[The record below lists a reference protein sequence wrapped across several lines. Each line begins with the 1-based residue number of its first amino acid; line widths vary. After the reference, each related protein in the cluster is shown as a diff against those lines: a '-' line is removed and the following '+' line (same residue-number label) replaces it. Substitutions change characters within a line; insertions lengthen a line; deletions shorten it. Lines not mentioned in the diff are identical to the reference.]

1 MAVNFNLDLLYQLY
15 RHDSAKGGTKGG
27 LIDAENFNKEAYV
40 VNGSQ
45 IIITEA
51 DGDIFTYDL
60 NLLTQST
67 NPATLDM
74 FLGSENPVGTVTTP
88 TTTQDDSAIPAPVG
102 ANDSSG
108 TRETGT
114 RTQAEI
120 QEELDRLKERREALE
135 REIEENNGKIADYKE
150 KIDALYADIESTI
163 GDYID
168 QAEDIAEDIKE
179 RVKEATQKHIEKYK
193 NGEYD
198 STKSLHNALAAE
210 LEGILSA
217 SAMEH
222 IMSELERVLS
232 DKKAEI
238 EPYIAEIETIEGEN
252 EVIEQEVET
261 IQQEEEQL
269 EAEKLTA
276 PEEKTCDPPPTEPQ
290 GFAIKGADG
299 SKTQFDFFVDRDGN
313 GGLTDASEFLGAQG
327 FEQGG
332 KEGAWAEM
340 TSLDTNGD
348 GSVDIKELDAGGIQ
362 VVKTTTDA
370 NGNRIQESMS
380 ASEAFGKD
388 SDIKISTTQ
397 HDYLSTSDI
406 PEGFNQFANNTLLG
420 NFDVTMNGETYTGYQ
435 TADSMDYL
443 NASYNFT
450 SGSAE
455 GQAAQG
461 GAVSGTFNTEQD
473 FKYDIQAVVNK
484 ADVSESKD
492 DLMAYAEE
500 LCRKAGITFS
510 DSDKDEKMII
520 EELLKEQDGY
530 QKFDF
535 AA

>member
-74 FLGSENPVGTVTTP
+74 FLGSENPVGTVTNP
-88 TTTQDDSAIPAPVG
+88 TTTQDNSAVPAPVG
-102 ANDSSG
+102 ANGDSSG
-108 TRETGT
+108 TQGT

-135 REIEENNGKIADYKE
+135 EEIKENNGKIADYKE
-150 KIDALYADIESTI
+150 KIDALYADIENTI
-163 GDYID
+163 GDYIG

-193 NGEYD
+193 NGEYE
-198 STKSLHNALAAE
+198 STKSLHQALAAE

-217 SAMEH
+217 SAMQH
-222 IMSELERVLS
+222 LMSELERVLG

-252 EVIEQEVET
+252 EVKEQEVQSLE
-261 IQQEEEQL
+261 QEEAQL
-269 EAEKLTA
+269 EAEKVNA
-276 PEEKTCDPPPTEPQ
+276 PEEKPETPKEPQ
-290 GFAIKGADG
+290 GFVVKGEDG

-340 TSLDTNGD
+340 TALDTNGD

-362 VVKTTTDA
+362 VVKTTTDT

-443 NASYNFT
+443 NANYNFT

-510 DSDKDEKMII
+510 DSDKNEKMII
-520 EELLKEQDGY
+520 EELLKAQEGN